1 MAAVAEWDEKTFAE
15 IKNSGVVLADF
26 YAVWCGPCRM
36 MMSVLEKAA
45 AEFNSDQLK
54 AGKINI
60 ENCKNL
66 AAQYNIRT
74 IPTFI
79 VFKDGEV
86 KSVNI
91 GVKSQKML
99 TEAIRQ
105 ELDS

>member
-45 AEFNSDQLK
+45 AEFADDQLK
-54 AGKINI
+54 AGKLNI
-60 ENCKNL
+60 EQCKNL
-66 AAQYNIRT
+66 AAEYNIRT

-79 VFKDGEV
+79 IFKDGEIHS
-86 KSVNI
+86 KHI
-91 GVKSQKML
+91 GVLGQKML
-99 TEAIRQ
+99 TEAIRKA
-105 ELDS
+105 LA

>member
-1 MAAVAEWDEKTFAE
+1 MAVVHEWDEKAFADA
-15 IKNSGVVLADF
+15 IKSGVAMVDF

-36 MMSVLEKAA
+36 MAGVLEKAA
-45 AEFNSDQLK
+45 AEFTDDQVK
-54 AGKINI
+54 VGKINI
-60 ENCKNL
+60 EKCKDL

-74 IPTFI
+74 IPTFV
-79 VFKDGEV
+79 VFKNCEV

-105 ELDS
+105 ELN

>member
-1 MAAVAEWDEKTFAE
+1 MAVVQEWNEETFAE
-15 IKNSGVVLADF
+15 AVKSGVVIADF

-45 AEFNSDQLK
+45 AEFSDAQLK
-54 AGKINI
+54 VGKINI
-60 ENCKNL
+60 DKCRDL

-91 GVKSQKML
+91 GVKSQRML

-105 ELDS
+105 ELG

>member
-1 MAAVAEWDEKTFAE
+1 MAVVHEWDAAAFAE
-15 IKNSGVVLADF
+15 AVKSGVVIADF

-45 AEFNSDQLK
+45 AEFSDDQLK

-60 ENCKNL
+60 EKYRDL
-66 AAQYNIRT
+66 AARYDIRT

-99 TEAIRQ
+99 VEAIRQ
-105 ELDS
+105 ELD